1 MTYFSNC
8 KTCEELKAEYRRQ
21 AMRLH
26 PDNGGDE
33 EEFKKMQADFTA
45 IFDRL
50 KNVHT
55 TKEGKTYEKTG
66 ENASTETAAE
76 FMNIINILLS
86 FDGVHVELCGSWL
99 WVSGDTRQYKDQLKE
114 LGCKWSSNKKMWYYQ
129 RDGRRRY
136 HKKAWSINEIRAAY
150 GSKAFTRGAYD
161 RLEATA

>member
-1 MTYFSNC
+1 MTYFRDC

-33 EEFKKMQADFTA
+33 EEFKRMQADFTA

-55 TKEGKTYEKTG
+55 TKEGRTYEKTG

-86 FDGVHVELCGSWL
+86 FDGVEVELCGSWL
-99 WVSGDTRQYKDQLKE
+99 WVSGDTKPYKDNLKE

-150 GSKAFTRGAYD
+150 GSQAFTRAEKEKI
-161 RLEATA
+161 EATA